1 MSDYC
6 PDCGTKLVDFLEG
19 SSMGQRCPSCGWSL
33 VTTFTPPILED
44 ENAYT
49 ISILADNETSPRIL
63 KAVSRIM
70 GCNYIAAKE
79 LILEAPLELFTGQ
92 APDVLERKLKL
103 ESAGVLIGI
112 TPEFPYNQD
121 GQPMADNT
129 SDESFTRER
138 RDGELRI

>member
-6 PDCGTKLVDFLEG
+6 PDCGIKLEDFLEG

-44 ENAYT
+44 EGEYT
-49 ISILADNETSPRIL
+49 IALLADNETSPRVL

-70 GCNYIAAKE
+70 GCNYIAAKK
-79 LILEAPLELFTGQ
+79 LILEAPLELFTGH
-92 APDVLERKLKL
+92 APDVLERKLML

-112 TPEFPYNQD
+112 TPEFPYEQD
-121 GQPMADNT
+121 GRQPPDGT
-129 SDESFTRER
+129 SE
-138 RDGELRI
+138 